1 MNLELEF
8 NEIIKPGK
16 RESEYLDF
24 YNQIIESAR
33 KRKKLDYS
41 IYTEVHHIIPR
52 CLGGTDENTNLITL
66 TALEHIT
73 AHILLYRGH
82 PNNRKLT
89 IAADCMLGLVSPS
102 TQHREEEIAKLD
114 PVIVAELRQ
123 QCANLR
129 KVSVVCFEK
138 ISLESGEGSIKIL
151 RIFDSITSAK
161 KEGFS
166 SGLSNAIKNGG
177 LSGGYYWNYYS
188 NIEEDYPDELQ
199 TYLSNVESGIIET
212 IIKPKSFNKKK
223 NDLVVCFTDD
233 EIIRLYKLIQD
244 SILDGFSNSSISRC
258 LHFPEEGIVH
268 KGYKWKYLN
277 DYLLEEVD
285 SQDKYNKY
293 LKLELDNKLPKIN
306 IKSPNLQLICHDAD
320 NNIFKIY
327 ESLRS
332 VIKDGFNNTKI
343 CKYFNESNSTTVFSG
358 GYYWTKLEDWTD
370 KPALEKYKES
380 INNGHEPTINAKCSD
395 HDGIQVIKCSLE
407 NDEIIDIYKSLHGIV
422 EYSFKSIS
430 KVIAKPINEREY
442 KGFIWYRLSEYID
455 KYPDR
460 KDYIQKVLE
469 LVEPEENTSI
479 KILLTISRHKLISV
493 NDLYK
498 ARIGYTSGGKPY
510 PIIYKNPKAKE
521 IGEEIRN
528 QLMAVN
534 FNGFIPWLRRTKKYK
549 VSYNFV
555 LKSGISSRDVENLTK
570 EVSDDITRFI
580 HDDLGIDH
588 FDDSEFIEESIVKS
602 IIPGAS
608 NEYIYVVLRE
618 SYYNPDVTVIQKPQK
633 LFLGGQFFPNIDW
646 KSKLKNIIDKENRLS
661 YYDPSEDIWNKR
673 VRSIEKYEKCDTILY
688 TLTPGDITNDL
699 ECEIINEC
707 QNNYFY
713 NDNQFII
720 VAILGTQEDW
730 ESDFDRVE
738 RIKTLTNVESSKVR
752 FGFFENLDD
761 LYKYLTNF
769 K

>member
-16 RESEYLDF
+16 EENEYLDF
-24 YNQIIESAR
+24 YNQIIEDAR
-33 KRKKLDYS
+33 KRKKLDDS
-41 IYTEVHHIIPR
+41 IYTEVHHITPR
-52 CLGGTDENTNLITL
+52 CLGGTDEDTNLITL

-114 PVIVAELRQ
+114 PAIVAELRQ

-138 ISLESGEGSIKIL
+138 VSLENGEETIKIL

-166 SGLSNAIKNGG
+166 SGLSNAIKNKG

-199 TYLSNVESGIIET
+199 KYLSNVDEGIIET
-212 IIKPKSFNKKK
+212 IIKPKSFNKRK
-223 NDLVVCFTDD
+223 NDLIVCFTDS

-258 LHFPEEGIVH
+258 LHFPEEGIIH

-277 DYLLEEVD
+277 DYLLEEAD

-293 LKLELDNKLPKIN
+293 LKLESDNKLPRIN
-306 IKSPNLQLICHDAD
+306 IKSPNLQLICHDKD

-327 ESLRS
+327 SSLRS
-332 VIKDGFNNTKI
+332 VTKDGFNNTKI
-343 CKYFNESNSTTVFSG
+343 CKYFNESNSSTVFSG
-358 GYYWTKLEDWTD
+358 GYYWTKIENWTD
-370 KPALEKYKES
+370 EQALEKYKKELS
-380 INNGHEPTINAKCSD
+380 EGRELVVNAKCSD
-395 HDGIQVIKCSLE
+395 HDGIQVVKCNLE
-407 NDEIIDIYKSLHGIV
+407 NDEIIDIYKSLHGV
-422 EYSFKSIS
+422 TGYSFKSIS
-430 KVIAKPINEREY
+430 KVIAKPLDDREY
-442 KGFIWYRLSEYID
+442 KGFVWYRLSEYTE
-455 KYPDR
+455 KYPNR
-460 KDYIQKVLE
+460 KDYIQKVLDI
-469 LVEPEENTSI
+469 VEPEENTSI
-479 KILLTISRHKLISV
+479 KILLTISRYKLISV

-528 QLMAVN
+528 QLLAVN
-534 FNGFIPWLRRTKKYK
+534 FDSFIPWLRRTKKYK
-549 VSYNFV
+549 ISYNFV

-580 HDDLGIDH
+580 HSDLGIDH

-608 NEYIYVVLRE
+608 NEYIYVVLKE
-618 SYYNPDVTVIQKPQK
+618 SHYNPDMTVIQKPQRI
-633 LFLGGQFFPNIDW
+633 FLGGQFFPNIDW
-646 KSKLKNIIDKENRLS
+646 KSKFKSIIDKESQLS
-661 YYDPSEDIWNKR
+661 YYDPSEDIWNKK

-688 TLTPGDITNDL
+688 TLTPRDITNEL

-713 NDNQFII
+713 NDSQFIV
-720 VAILGTQEDW
+720 VAIIGSQEDW
-730 ESDFDRVE
+730 GSEFDRVE
-738 RIKTLTNVESSKVR
+738 RIKTLTDVESSKVR
-752 FGFFENLDD
+752 FDLFENLEE
-761 LYKYLTNF
+761 LYKYLINF